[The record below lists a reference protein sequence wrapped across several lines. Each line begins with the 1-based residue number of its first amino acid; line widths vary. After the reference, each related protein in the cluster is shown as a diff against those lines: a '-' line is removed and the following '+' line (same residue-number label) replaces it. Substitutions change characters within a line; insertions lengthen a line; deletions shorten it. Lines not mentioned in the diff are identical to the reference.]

1 MPMTSG
7 KPVRFLTRS
16 TIKRQWLGLLIV
28 SMLIIARLPTAAA
41 EPARKWHP
49 VAEIQ
54 AAAENYL
61 KLSAGVS
68 DERLIPTAG
77 FLDPRLQLPLC
88 SDLLD
93 PFVRQGTRV
102 TGRTIVGVRCS
113 GVKPWKIYLPVY
125 VAVMEDVLI
134 TRNAMPRGHI
144 IQLSD
149 LELAERDVSEMTGD
163 YTHARHAAV
172 GKRMKRSIGQGVVL
186 KNSLMQADIV
196 IKRGQSVVLTLQS
209 NSFGIKMSGTALSGG
224 AINDRIRVK
233 NTGSGQIVEGLI
245 RSADRVEVALQ

>member
-1 MPMTSG
+1 MTSCHRLCNWRAKRRFTRKLKNSRPRSIAKRGLPATSCRRRGKLPPVRSTGERPWYMARLLHRCVRPLQKGFVDLTGEQIVPMTSG

-49 VAEIQ
+49 VAQIQ

-93 PFVRQGTRV
+93 PFVRPGTRV

-113 GVKPWKIYLPVY
+113 GVKPWKIYLPP
-125 VAVMEDVLI
+125 AWSS
-134 TRNAMPRGHI
+134 
-144 IQLSD
+144 LSK
-149 LELAERDVSEMTGD
+149 VSRC
-163 YTHARHAAV
+163 A
-172 GKRMKRSIGQGVVL
+172 
-186 KNSLMQADIV
+186 
-196 IKRGQSVVLTLQS
+196 
-209 NSFGIKMSGTALSGG
+209 
-224 AINDRIRVK
+224 RIRTV
-233 NTGSGQIVEGLI
+233 SFLS
-245 RSADRVEVALQ
+245 RHRPSMAL